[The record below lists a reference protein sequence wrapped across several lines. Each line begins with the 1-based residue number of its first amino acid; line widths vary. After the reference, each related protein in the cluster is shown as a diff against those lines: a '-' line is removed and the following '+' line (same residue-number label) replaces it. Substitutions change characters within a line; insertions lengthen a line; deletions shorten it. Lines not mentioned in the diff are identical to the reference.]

1 MMEALREEETIN
13 YAKISG
19 LVSKLLETMANQF
32 HAQLSSENREASY
45 KITMLDSHEIP
56 DIQIQDYL
64 YRIISMSKSMY
75 RDIIIALVYA
85 DRLINDEVISGISY
99 HNMHR
104 LIAIS
109 LMTSSKFYDDVHYS
123 NKTWAAI
130 LGLRLQELNEMEVH
144 FLEALGYDINVSLES
159 MQAWAQAVACFADEK
174 PAQERDQQLTKA
186 DYDAINQAG
195 AEMSDP
201 IMESM

>member
-13 YAKISG
+13 YAKVSG
-19 LVSKLLETMANQF
+19 LVSKLLETMATQF